1 MADEGF
7 LSRWSRRK
15 QEVREG
21 RAPGQEEAPVAPSPQ
36 PSPASGRGSEA
47 AGEEGATPPE
57 PTPPPPTL
65 DDVKALTFESDFK
78 RFVAR
83 DVDPDVKKAAMK
95 KLFADPRFN
104 VMDGLDVY
112 IDDYSKPDPLPDGWL
127 EKMNQVRHLGIFR
140 DDPPPE
146 AAKSAGEAPTPPAPA
161 VEGEPRRLDAATAAP
176 RDPLPASQ
184 GDKDPTS
191 RS

>member
-1 MADEGF
+1 VSADDNF

-15 QEVREG
+15 HLTRRGEPR
-21 RAPGQEEAPVAPSPQ
+21 EAPPQEAASQPPAAPEPAMPAASPQ
-36 PSPASGRGSEA
+36 PPAPLPPVESL
-47 AGEEGATPPE
+47 TP
-57 PTPPPPTL
+57 
-65 DDVKALTFESDFK
+65 DSDFAPFMQAGVDGNVK
-78 RFVAR
+78 RDAL
-83 DVDPDVKKAAMK
+83 K